1 MCFDMALTISK
12 QTENLLISFEEKT
25 KNNDV
30 KLELAK
36 YKNTYMI
43 FFFVAYDNK
52 LKVHHKLT
60 PLQIRKRPQTSTVS
74 LLDEEQKCNAKT
86 QKEYEASLEQDNK
99 DVSEKK

>member
-1 MCFDMALTISK
+1 MALTISK

-30 KLELAK
+30 KLELVK

-52 LKVHHKLT
+52 LKVHHELT
-60 PLQIRKRPQTSTVS
+60 PLQIRKRP
-74 LLDEEQKCNAKT
+74 
-86 QKEYEASLEQDNK
+86 
-99 DVSEKK
+99 